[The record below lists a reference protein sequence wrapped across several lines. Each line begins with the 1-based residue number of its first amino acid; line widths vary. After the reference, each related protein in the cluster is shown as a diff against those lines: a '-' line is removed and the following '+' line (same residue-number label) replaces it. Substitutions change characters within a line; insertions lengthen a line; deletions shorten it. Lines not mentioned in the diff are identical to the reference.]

1 MDREHSQVNS
11 LLAEAANLIRREK
24 KAAGN
29 VEPAE
34 GYKRRQIEEL
44 KLFATHGLTLT
55 LSLYLTLV
63 KVEKMKYSQVMKIL
77 YSS

>member
-34 GYKRRQIEEL
+34 G
-44 KLFATHGLTLT
+44 
-55 LSLYLTLV
+55 
-63 KVEKMKYSQVMKIL
+63 
-77 YSS
+77 